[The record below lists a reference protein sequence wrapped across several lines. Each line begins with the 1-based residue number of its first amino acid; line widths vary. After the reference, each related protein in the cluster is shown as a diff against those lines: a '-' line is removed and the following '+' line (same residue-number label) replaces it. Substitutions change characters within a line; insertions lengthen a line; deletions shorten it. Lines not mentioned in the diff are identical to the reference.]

1 MTRGKKVTLEEIRK
15 FVKELDIDE
24 EDKKRLLE
32 LTPEKYIGLAQK
44 LVAFG
49 DTSQKHLKDVSGDR
63 LQKQD

>member
-32 LTPEKYIGLAQK
+32 LTPEKYIGLALK
-44 LVAFG
+44 LVEM
-49 DTSQKHLKDVSGDR
+49 LK
-63 LQKQD
+63 